1 MQKDTIAQSSDTNFF
16 KHRAGR
22 IGASQSK
29 VVAHSDPALPSQ
41 SLIQRICYPALH
53 KVNTKAVHH
62 GCQHEAS
69 AICASEESMKKTH
82 ENFRVIKCGL
92 FVNQEH
98 PWLHATPDF
107 LCSCDW
113 CGKGCGDIKCPLCLE
128 NSDFNSYVLKPSSCL
143 KKNSAGEFILLIT
156 HAYYYQVQQ
165 QLFSTKLNY
174 CYFVVCAVSSNELK
188 LLSQRILPDRD
199 HWSKV
204 GPRLQKFW
212 RICVLSEVLAQWY
225 TRRESL
231 AEDGVSLV
239 DAVCYCRQETD
250 EDTVK
255 CCNPSC
261 AIQQFHLSCLGI
273 NTVPRTWYCH
283 RCRALPEFKK
293 RGSKQNSANSKPKL
307 TCLNTH
313 SYDSFPYHLNFFY
326 RTMS

>member
-1 MQKDTIAQSSDTNFF
+1 MPNNELLKICQSTNIQMTNQQIDQVQKDTIAQSSDTNIF

-29 VVAHSDPALPSQ
+29 AVAHSDPALPSQ

-128 NSDFNSYVLKPSSCL
+128 NSDFNSYVLKTSSCL

-225 TRRESL
+225 TRRES
-231 AEDGVSLV
+231 
-239 DAVCYCRQETD
+239 CR
-250 EDTVK
+250 
-255 CCNPSC
+255 
-261 AIQQFHLSCLGI
+261 G
-273 NTVPRTWYCH
+273 W
-283 RCRALPEFKK
+283 
-293 RGSKQNSANSKPKL
+293 GS
-307 TCLNTH
+307 TG
-313 SYDSFPYHLNFFY
+313 
-326 RTMS
+326 